1 MLHPHASGQFT
12 TYLFFGLVF
21 FFNRHRRIIG
31 ILTRHGEE
39 LPSLS
44 IYYSVGRP
52 FLHYLRDRSRAF
64 LFLSLPLY
72 FPFKTPF
79 FTSTMLRTLDI
90 SSHTWS
96 SLQFRSVCPF
106 FLSRLPTLFLCIPFS
121 RISAIP
127 LRITHCVAT
136 HLFHLSFRLRLC
148 LTGYF
153 TTTPI
158 ESTTMIS

>member
-1 MLHPHASGQFT
+1 MGTFSTP
-12 TYLFFGLVF
+12 V
-21 FFNRHRRIIG
+21 IG
-31 ILTRHGEE
+31 TLTRHGVE
-39 LPSLS
+39 LPSLF

-52 FLHYLRDRSRAF
+52 FLYYLRDRSCAF

-72 FPFKTPF
+72 FPFKTPLF
-79 FTSTMLRTLDI
+79 
-90 SSHTWS
+90 HVYNAPY
-96 SLQFRSVCPF
+96 FRHKFPYMGPPFNFDPSVLF

-121 RISAIP
+121 CISAIP